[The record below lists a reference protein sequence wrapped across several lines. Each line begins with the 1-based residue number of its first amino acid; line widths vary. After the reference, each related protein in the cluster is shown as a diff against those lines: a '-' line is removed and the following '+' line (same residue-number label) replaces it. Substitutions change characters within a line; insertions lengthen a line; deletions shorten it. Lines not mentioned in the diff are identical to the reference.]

1 MHVILQIENNYTSPL
16 PLKSPTHKL
25 GKSFQWNY
33 ISFRKNY
40 ISKKR
45 CWLSKTIFGSLIHK
59 GIAYDRV
66 VRQTVPISWQM
77 WPVLCNNPWCMPRDV
92 FCTSSIS
99 ITGKYMAKH
108 FSPIFLEIHVSLCN
122 KTMKYL
128 HLEIIYRVR
137 IMVFNATF
145 NNIPVISWRSVLLVE
160 ETRVPRENHRPAAS
174 YWQTFIT

>member
-1 MHVILQIENNYTSPL
+1 
-16 PLKSPTHKL
+16 
-25 GKSFQWNY
+25 
-33 ISFRKNY
+33 
-40 ISKKR
+40 
-45 CWLSKTIFGSLIHK
+45 LIHK

-99 ITGKYMAKH
+99 ITGKYMVKH

-160 ETRVPRENHRPAAS
+160 ETRVPREPPTTCGKSLTNFYHIMLYRVHIAMRGLRTHNVS
-174 YWQTFIT
+174 GDMDWLQW